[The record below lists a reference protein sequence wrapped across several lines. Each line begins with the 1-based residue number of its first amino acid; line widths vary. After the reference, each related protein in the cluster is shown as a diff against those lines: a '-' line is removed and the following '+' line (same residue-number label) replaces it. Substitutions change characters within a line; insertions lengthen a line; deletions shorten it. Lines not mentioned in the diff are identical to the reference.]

1 MPNPDPL
8 SVPSPCAPAAAA
20 PGRAATPAPSASL
33 PPPPVPAAAAGTDLA
48 WRVVGLANLYRLL
61 LPPVLF
67 ALQLL
72 TRPTPTV
79 GASDPQLFIVICMLY
94 WGLGE

>member
-8 SVPSPCAPAAAA
+8 SVPSPGAPAAAA
-20 PGRAATPAPSASL
+20 SGPPATPAPSASL
-33 PPPPVPAAAAGTDLA
+33 PSPTVPAAAPANDLA
-48 WRVVGLANLYRLL
+48 LRVVGLANLYRLL